1 MNRWQ
6 GVPQNML
13 LQTKTDGIVTFICEL
28 RPEAKEVYLAGD
40 FNQWQPGERR
50 MLKAKDGSFRV
61 KMKLPPGRHQ
71 YKFIVDGV
79 WHNDPDA
86 PSHEKNNSGILNS
99 AFVVE

>member
-1 MNRWQ
+1 
-6 GVPQNML
+6 ML

-40 FNQWQPGERR
+40 FNQWQPRERQ

-61 KMKLPPGRHQ
+61 KMKLPPGQHQ

-86 PSHEKNNSGILNS
+86 PHQEKNNSGVLNS
-99 AFVVE
+99 EFVVE